1 MTKCPGLYLQY
12 TLLLLIRDV
21 EINVLRDLTEF
32 TIHFATINTTTSRL
46 CKRFRRLFTIHF
58 ATINTVKTC
67 IQCILIINLQY
78 TLLLLILIFKRINMM
93 NYFNLQYTLLLLI
106 RNKIKDYWITIE
118 NLQYTLLLLIQN
130 LKRLFQ
136 NMVHNLQYTLLLL
149 IPPINSS
156 CYRSR

>member
-1 MTKCPGLYLQY
+1 MSYF
-12 TLLLLIRDV
+12 LIK
-21 EINVLRDLTEF
+21 F
-32 TIHFATINTTTSRL
+32 TIHFATINTKLIPNLETISNI
-46 CKRFRRLFTIHF
+46 FTIHF